1 MGGAQSARNL
11 VVAGVGDRR
20 SHRGHRHQRAEHSRN
35 RHHQPARDDNR
46 VGPRNGGT
54 GLQRHRMAGPPD
66 LGVLRLAEGRRK
78 NRVDSRKDGPDHR
91 RLFQRHEDQM
101 DSGQRAGRA
110 GAGREGQADV
120 RNGRHM
126 ADLAADARRSA
137 RDGRDQRL
145 AHDAVQHPH
154 GCNGTRS
161 CWSCSTSRRQMLPEV
176 RSSSCRFTERRRPA
190 IFGHEDPHRG
200 HRRATSRRRCSARC
214 CFEPGIGEKHL
225 RHGLLPADEHAARSR
240 SLSKNDLHDDHRL
253 AARRQGRTLRPR
265 RAASS
270 SAGAVVQWLRD
281 GMGLIRSLV
290 GDRRRV
296 ASSVPDTGRRL
307 LRARASRAWRAPH
320 WDHVRPGHDQRAS
333 ARGTTR
339 CAHSPRGAGGHRL
352 PDAGHRAA
360 RCSATPAS
368 RWCELQRRRRRRRA
382 TTC

>member
-137 RDGRDQRL
+137 RDRPEQRL
-145 AHDAVQHPH
+145 THDAVQHPH
-154 GCNGTRS
+154 AAMGRGVAEAVRHPGVDDARGALVERGLRS
-161 CWSCSTSRRQMLPEV
+161 DENHDLRPQSPHRGY
-176 RSSSCRFTERRRPA
+176 RRRPA
-190 IFGHEDPHRG
+190 GGPVRTDV
-200 HRRATSRRRCSARC
+200 RRA
-214 CFEPGIGEKHL
+214 GIGEKHL
-225 RHGLLPADEHAARSR
+225 RHGLLPADEQRRKAHRLEKQPA
-240 SLSKNDLHDDHRL
+240 DDHRL
-253 AARRQGRTLRPR
+253 EDRRQGQLRPR
-265 RAASS
+265 REHLRRRIG
-270 SAGAVVQWLRD
+270 GAVAARRAGRWR
-281 GMGLIRSLV
+281 RW
-290 GDRRRV
+290 RRRFPTPE
-296 ASSVPDTGRRL
+296 ASTS
-307 LRARASRAWRAPH
+307 
-320 WDHVRPGHDQRAS
+320 
-333 ARGTTR
+333 
-339 CAHSPRGAGGHRL
+339 CPR
-352 PDAGHRAA
+352 
-360 RCSATPAS
+360 
-368 RWCELQRRRRRRRA
+368 
-382 TTC
+382 